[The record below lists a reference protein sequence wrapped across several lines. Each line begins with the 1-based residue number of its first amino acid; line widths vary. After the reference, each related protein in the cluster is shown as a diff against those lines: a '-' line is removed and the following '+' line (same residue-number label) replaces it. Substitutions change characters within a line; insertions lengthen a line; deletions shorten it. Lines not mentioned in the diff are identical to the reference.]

1 MPLWSLIWPLA
12 GALLITA
19 LTIKFEFRSMPRYK
33 LGDIALE
40 SIKAPFEITVPDEIA
55 TARKKAAAS
64 DAVPAVFDLDSNTNA
79 ALETEIRGVFAQGRL
94 LIRPEGNAARA
105 RRAPDLSRIQSL
117 LQQKLGKQFPEDP
130 LRVFVNHGFSRELEN
145 EMVELLQKAM
155 SPGVSNNRDFLA
167 NFKGQGIVLRDM
179 NTGEETVVRDVS
191 SVRDLNLARNEVR
204 LNDAKLQLLPF
215 SERQKVVSYLEG
227 LITAN
232 TFYNSSETRARR
244 AETARDIDPV
254 LLQIKKGKV
263 IVRAGDEITQRDLT
277 QLESLRVFG
286 SRDRTFSQMA
296 GVFALVCFF
305 LVVLWKFLAH
315 FSVTLE
321 SRDLGSLPRGEPKPT
336 SHFVLLIL
344 VLIINLLMFR
354 GFVWLGSVL
363 AESINFESLK
373 QPEIFYLAAPVACG
387 AILAVL
393 LVNSSLAVIYA
404 LMISCL
410 AGLCVND
417 YRIVLFTLLGSF
429 AAIFTLTQYKE
440 RSTILRCGWLV
451 GLVNVFTVVALN
463 LSHPALPAAA
473 VMVQSAAGFLSAI
486 LAAMVASLLLPLL
499 ESLFGITTDIKL
511 LELSNLNTPILRRLA
526 LEAPG
531 TYHHSIIVGT
541 LAEAAAEA
549 IGANSLLVRVG
560 SYYHDI
566 GKMKR
571 AEYYVE
577 NQMFTANKHEHLSPS
592 MSSLIIASHVRDG
605 LEMADEIKLPRKIR
619 DLIPQH
625 HGTRLMTY
633 FFQKAKDAA
642 EGKDQVVNES
652 EFRYPGPKPQS
663 REAAILMMADAVEA
677 ASRTLSDPTP
687 NQILGMVKRIAFNTF
702 NDGQFDECDITIK
715 DLDSIAHA
723 FTRVLTGMHH
733 HRIDYPGFDF
743 NKVEKEKK
751 DQEPNQRIQ

>member
-1 MPLWSLIWPLA
+1 MSWLPFKA
-12 GALLITA
+12 GRKHPDTA
-19 LTIKFEFRSMPRYK
+19 LTLPGRVRSQ
-33 LGDIALE
+33 
-40 SIKAPFEITVPDEIA
+40 
-55 TARKKAAAS
+55 
-64 DAVPAVFDLDSNTNA
+64 
-79 ALETEIRGVFAQGRL
+79 TE
-94 LIRPEGNAARA
+94 P
-105 RRAPDLSRIQSL
+105 S
-117 LQQKLGKQFPEDP
+117 
-130 LRVFVNHGFSRELEN
+130 
-145 EMVELLQKAM
+145 
-155 SPGVSNNRDFLA
+155 
-167 NFKGQGIVLRDM
+167 
-179 NTGEETVVRDVS
+179 
-191 SVRDLNLARNEVR
+191 
-204 LNDAKLQLLPF
+204 
-215 SERQKVVSYLEG
+215 
-227 LITAN
+227 
-232 TFYNSSETRARR
+232 
-244 AETARDIDPV
+244 V

-277 QLESLRVFG
+277 QLESLRQFG

-305 LVVLWKFLAH
+305 LAVLWRFLNH
-315 FSVTLE
+315 FSTALE
-321 SRDLGSLPRGEPKPT
+321 YRSGGSLPKGEQPPT
-336 SHFVLLIL
+336 SQFILLIT
-344 VLIINLLMFR
+344 VLIINLLLFR
-354 GFVWLGSVL
+354 AFVWLGSVL
-363 AESINFESLK
+363 AESISFESLK
-373 QPEIFYLAAPVACG
+373 QPEIFYFAAPMVCG
-387 AILAVL
+387 PILAVL

-410 AGLCVND
+410 AGLCLND
-417 YRIVLFTLLGSF
+417 YRIVLFTLFGSF
-429 AAIFTLTQYKE
+429 ASIFTLTCYRE

-451 GLVNVFTVVALN
+451 GLVNIFTVVSIN
-463 LSHPALPAAA
+463 LSHPSLPVKA
-473 VMVQSAAGFLSAI
+473 VMVQSAAAFLSAI

-499 ESLFGITTDIKL
+499 ESVFGITTDIKL

-560 SYYHDI
+560 AYYHDI

-605 LEMADEIKLPRKIR
+605 LDMADEIKLPRKIK

-633 FFQKAKDAA
+633 FYQKAKDAA
-642 EGKDQVVNES
+642 EGKNQVVTED

-702 NDGQFDECDITIK
+702 NDGQFDECDVTIK
-715 DLDSIAHA
+715 DLDLIAHA

-751 DQEPNQRIQ
+751 EQESNQRIQ